1 MRTNHNTGKPGSVA
15 EDTLTRRCRCL
26 RVRAQ
31 LCKIDVYRSWL
42 AHRVSPARASA
53 AMRAAAAALPPA
65 FDWRNVNGI
74 NFVSPV
80 R

>member
-1 MRTNHNTGKPGSVA
+1 MRENHNTGKPDSVA
-15 EDTLTRRCRCL
+15 KNIVTHRCL
-26 RVRAQ
+26 HVQ
-31 LCKIDVYRSWL
+31 LCKIDVFRSWL

-53 AMRAAAAALPPA
+53 ALLSTAAALPPA